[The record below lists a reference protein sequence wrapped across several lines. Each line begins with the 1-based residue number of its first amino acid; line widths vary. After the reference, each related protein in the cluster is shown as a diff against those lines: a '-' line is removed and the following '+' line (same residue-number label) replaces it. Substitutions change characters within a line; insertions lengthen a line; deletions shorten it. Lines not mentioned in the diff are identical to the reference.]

1 MKKIVILISTA
12 FMFLNSAMSQSETL
26 SEKEKRKAE
35 ERKEMRDK
43 YSFNFM
49 CGLNT
54 MINYP
59 TISMFQSNV
68 SSYTNMHIDQMV
80 IRECSDNF
88 ALELVLSV
96 GNVDIPHT
104 GTDIM
109 SEKFFYNSG
118 ALGARIKYPISEK
131 FTIYQSFRFGV
142 LYARNQW
149 KSSVDNLTKNERR
162 YGMNMTCFTGVEY
175 AIKENLSLNFG
186 IGFPAM
192 GMVSKSLK
200 DDKFSGMFDGFT
212 IMMGWQF

>member
-1 MKKIVILISTA
+1 
-12 FMFLNSAMSQSETL
+12 MFLNSAMSQSETL

-88 ALELVLSV
+88 ALELVLS
-96 GNVDIPHT
+96 
-104 GTDIM
+104 
-109 SEKFFYNSG
+109 
-118 ALGARIKYPISEK
+118 
-131 FTIYQSFRFGV
+131 
-142 LYARNQW
+142 
-149 KSSVDNLTKNERR
+149 
-162 YGMNMTCFTGVEY
+162 
-175 AIKENLSLNFG
+175 
-186 IGFPAM
+186 
-192 GMVSKSLK
+192 K
-200 DDKFSGMFDGFT
+200 DAAV
-212 IMMGWQF
+212 